1 MFIAD
6 VDYGRLDG
14 VEVTFDPGVFIQ
26 TVTVNTI
33 NDVPAEENE
42 DFQALLTAITSG
54 VDVTAGTALVTIS
67 DEGIRI
73 HRYSECAYCIYVY
86 TCTLYSP

>member
-1 MFIAD
+1 M
-6 VDYGRLDG
+6 
-14 VEVTFDPGVFIQ
+14 EVTFDPGVFVQ

-67 DEGIRI
+67 DEGT
-73 HRYSECAYCIYVY
+73 Y
-86 TCTLYSP
+86 T